1 MYNKTT
7 EDVTVTVEPVFLK
20 EGSRPGEDM
29 YLWAYRVRIE
39 NNRPESV
46 HLRRSYWC
54 ITDSLGQVQEVTGI
68 GVLLILSLA
77 VYEYASGTIL
87 AAPSGMMMG
96 SHEMEAENHK
106 IIQVQVPP
114 FSLDSPYEKISA
126 N

>member
-68 GVLLILSLA
+68 GVLLILSLTVFTHMFESCINRMPIPKTGGHISPA
-77 VYEYASGTIL
+77 NT
-87 AAPSGMMMG
+87 G
-96 SHEMEAENHK
+96 S
-106 IIQVQVPP
+106 
-114 FSLDSPYEKISA
+114 
-126 N
+126 